1 MEHGFDDTLTAE
13 EPALTR
19 RLGLATATALV
30 VAEVIGVGIFLTPAG
45 MAKTLGSPFWL
56 LAVWLTMGASAIGGA
71 LCFGA
76 LAARYPRAGGSYVY
90 LKEAYGPRAAF
101 LYGWLSLLVTDPGIT
116 AALAVG
122 LSVYVGYLVPL
133 SPWGL
138 KGVAV
143 AAIIALAAVNM
154 VGASLGSGILRAL
167 AALKLGLLGFIV
179 VWGFSMGHGDWSNL
193 TPFWTQRPGSDP
205 LLKALAGGL
214 ILSFFSFG
222 GWWDVSKIAG
232 ETRDPERTLP
242 RALVLGVS
250 IVTVVYI
257 AISAVFLY
265 LVPPAQI
272 ASDKAFAALAG
283 EALFGRLGGTV
294 FAAVV
299 IVTVLGSLAAILMV
313 SPRVY
318 YAMARDGLFFPAFAA
333 VDPSRGTPTRAVALQ
348 AVLASALAVTGSF
361 DQILA
366 YFIVPTVVFVSL
378 TVAAVFG
385 LRHGSSTAAPLR
397 TPGYPISPLLFL
409 VPVLVLIILLVLGN
423 PKQALIGLLVV
434 VLGVPISGW
443 VVAWR
448 RSASEAADAETVAPS
463 NSTEPSSVSINPIN
477 SLK

>member
-1 MEHGFDDTLTAE
+1 MEHGFDDTHTAG

-116 AALAVG
+116 AMLAVG
-122 LSVYVGYLVPL
+122 LAVYVGYLVPL

-143 AAIIALAAVNM
+143 GAIVALAAVNM

-205 LLKALAGGL
+205 LLTALAGALIAAVLLVRGL
-214 ILSFFSFG
+214 VG
-222 GWWDVSKIAG
+222 RQQDRGRNPGPGTHPAAG
-232 ETRDPERTLP
+232 LGAGRVDRHGRLHRDQR
-242 RALVLGVS
+242 GVS
-250 IVTVVYI
+250 
-257 AISAVFLY
+257 L
-265 LVPPAQI
+265 PG
-272 ASDKAFAALAG
+272 AARAN
-283 EALFGRLGGTV
+283 RLGQECIRRPGGRGPV
-294 FAAVV
+294 RADRGVR
-299 IVTVLGSLAAILMV
+299 S
-313 SPRVY
+313 SR
-318 YAMARDGLFFPAFAA
+318 
-333 VDPSRGTPTRAVALQ
+333 PS
-348 AVLASALAVTGSF
+348 
-361 DQILA
+361 
-366 YFIVPTVVFVSL
+366 
-378 TVAAVFG
+378 
-385 LRHGSSTAAPLR
+385 
-397 TPGYPISPLLFL
+397 
-409 VPVLVLIILLVLGN
+409 
-423 PKQALIGLLVV
+423 
-434 VLGVPISGW
+434 
-443 VVAWR
+443 
-448 RSASEAADAETVAPS
+448 
-463 NSTEPSSVSINPIN
+463 
-477 SLK
+477 

>member
-1 MEHGFDDTLTAE
+1 MEHGFDDTHLAE
-13 EPALTR
+13 GPALTR
-19 RLGLATATALV
+19 RLGLTTATALV

-45 MAKTLGSPFWL
+45 MAKTVGSPFWL

-133 SPWGL
+133 SPWAL
-138 KGVAV
+138 KGVSV
-143 AAIIALAAVNM
+143 AAIVALAAVNM
-154 VGASLGSGILRAL
+154 LGASLSSGILRAL
-167 AALKLGLLGFIV
+167 AALKLGLLGFII

-193 TPFWTQRPGSDP
+193 SPFWTQRPGSDP
-205 LLKALAGGL
+205 LLDALAGALVG
-214 ILSFFSFG
+214 SFFSFG

-242 RALVLGVS
+242 RALMLGVS

-272 ASDKAFAALAG
+272 ASDKNAFAALAG
-283 EALFGRLGGTV
+283 EALFGRAGGTI
-294 FAAVV
+294 FTAIV
-299 IVTVLGSLAAILMV
+299 IVTVLGSLAAILML

-318 YAMARDGLFFPAFAA
+318 YAMARDGLFFPSFAA

-348 AVLASALAVTGSF
+348 AVLASALAVSGSF

-366 YFIVPTVVFVSL
+366 YFVVPTVVFVSL
-378 TVAAVFG
+378 TVAAVFK
-385 LRHGSSTAAPLR
+385 LRRGSSTVAPLR
-397 TPGYPISPLLFL
+397 TPGYPISPILFL
-409 VPVLVLIILLVLGN
+409 ISILVLIVLLVLRN
-423 PKQALIGLLVV
+423 PMQASIGLFVV
-434 VLGVPISGW
+434 ALGVPVSGW
-443 VVAWR
+443 VVARR
-448 RSASEAADAETVAPS
+448 RSA
-463 NSTEPSSVSINPIN
+463 STEPSSVSIDPFNVP
-477 SLK
+477 K

>member
-1 MEHGFDDTLTAE
+1 MEHGFDDTHTAE

-76 LAARYPRAGGSYVY
+76 LAARYPQAGGSYVY

-101 LYGWLSLLVTDPGIT
+101 LYGWLSLLVTDPGVT

-143 AAIIALAAVNM
+143 AAISALAAVNM
-154 VGASLGSGILRAL
+154 VGASLSSGILRAL

-193 TPFWTQRPGSDP
+193 APFWTQRPGSDP
-205 LLKALAGGL
+205 LVIALAGAL
-214 ILSFFSFG
+214 VASFFSFG

-232 ETRDPERTLP
+232 ETRDPERNLP

-250 IVTVVYI
+250 IVTIVYI

-265 LVPPAQI
+265 LVAPAQI
-272 ASDKAFAALAG
+272 ASDKNAFAALAG
-283 EALFGRLGGTV
+283 EALFGKPGGTV
-294 FAAVV
+294 FTVIV

-348 AVLASALAVTGSF
+348 AVLASVLAVTGSF
-361 DQILA
+361 DQILG
-366 YFIVPTVVFVSL
+366 YFVVPTVVFVSL
-378 TVAAVFG
+378 TVAAVFK
-385 LRHGSSTAAPLR
+385 LRRGSSTVAPLR

-409 VPVLVLIILLVLGN
+409 ISILVLIILLVLGN
-423 PKQALIGLLVV
+423 PIQASIGLLVV
-434 VLGVPISGW
+434 ALGIPISGW

-448 RSASEAADAETVAPS
+448 RPA
-463 NSTEPSSVSINPIN
+463 STEPSTVSVSPINPP
-477 SLK
+477 K